1 MSSCCDTSE
10 GCTGVNRF
18 FSRRSKHYARRFA
31 KKGLERTQQYLIEG
45 VKRKPIAAK
54 EVLDIG
60 CGVGALHLTL
70 LNQGA
75 ARSIGVEMSEGM
87 IAEAKRLASES
98 GVGERTQ
105 YIVGDFVELADS
117 LTESDITLLDKVVC
131 CYERL
136 DDLIEKS
143 TARTKSIYALSHP
156 KDNAL
161 MKIVFKTQ
169 MLLARFLGWSFCPF
183 WHDWVEMK
191 NMIVSRGFRLLYE
204 NSAIAWQV
212 LVFQRI

>member
-1 MSSCCDTSE
+1 MRSCCDTSNA
-10 GCTGVNRF
+10 CTGVNRF
-18 FSRRSKHYARRFA
+18 FSRRSKHYARRFG
-31 KKGLERTQQYLIEG
+31 KKGLERAQQYLIEG
-45 VKRKPIAAK
+45 VRRMPISAK

-75 ARSIGVEMSEGM
+75 ARSLGVEMSEGM

-98 GVGERTQ
+98 GVEERTQ

-117 LTESDITLLDKVVC
+117 LAESDITLLDKVVC

-161 MKIVFKTQ
+161 MKTVFRTQ
-169 MLLARFLGWSFCPF
+169 ILLARFLGWSFHPF

-191 NMIVSRGFRLLYE
+191 NLIASRGFQLLYE
-204 NSAIAWQV
+204 NSTIAWQV

>member
-75 ARSIGVEMSEGM
+75 ARSLGVEMSEGM

-131 CYERL
+131 CCERL

-161 MKIVFKTQ
+161 MKTVFKTQ

-204 NSAIAWQV
+204 NSTIAWQV

>member
-1 MSSCCDTSE
+1 MRSCCDTSNA
-10 GCTGVNRF
+10 CTGVNRF
-18 FSRRSKHYARRFA
+18 FSRRSKHYARRFG
-31 KKGLERTQQYLIEG
+31 KKGLERAQQYLIEG
-45 VKRKPIAAK
+45 VRRMPISAK

-75 ARSIGVEMSEGM
+75 ARSLGVEMSEGM

-98 GVGERTQ
+98 GVEERTQ

-161 MKIVFKTQ
+161 MKTVFRTQ
-169 MLLARFLGWSFCPF
+169 ILLARFLGWSFHPF

-191 NMIVSRGFRLLYE
+191 NLIASRGFQLLYE
-204 NSAIAWQV
+204 NSTIAWQV

>member
-1 MSSCCDTSE
+1 MSVCCDTSKA
-10 GCTGVNRF
+10 CTGVNRF
-18 FSRRSKHYARRFA
+18 FSRRSKHYARRFG
-31 KKGLERTQQYLIEG
+31 KKGLERAQQYLIEG

-60 CGVGALHLTL
+60 CGVGALHMTL

-75 ARSIGVEMSEGM
+75 ARSVGVEMSEGM
-87 IAEAKRLASES
+87 IAEAKRLALES

-105 YIVGDFVELADS
+105 HIVGDFVELADS
-117 LTESDITLLDKVVC
+117 LSESDITLLDKVVC

-136 DDLIEKS
+136 DDLIMKS
-143 TARTKSIYALSHP
+143 TARTKSVYALSHP

-161 MKIVFKTQ
+161 MKTVFKTQ
-169 MLLARFLGWSFCPF
+169 RLLARFLGWSFHPF

-191 NMIVSRGFRLLYE
+191 NLIVSRGFQLLYE
-204 NSAIAWQV
+204 NSTLTWQV
-212 LVFQRI
+212 LVLQRI